1 MLEWGGRQRWR
12 LHADAEHIT
21 VGRTTVPI
29 AQITGWA
36 LQAAQ
41 VTTRYSTGQSHRNT
55 KLRLRLEA
63 TDPHTQKRTRIRRVW
78 TGASVLKGSESRT
91 LQKNEQLMAY
101 AERVVAPVLV
111 PQLVQTVLE
120 GRSLRFRKFLGIDVV
135 VSAEGMDVRGGV
147 KRQYKG
153 VVPWNRVLRAGVGG
167 GNANVVITDREAK
180 QVTVSIPLT
189 VMNAPMLPFLIPVL
203 KQAMSG

>member
-1 MLEWGGRQRWR
+1 
-12 LHADAEHIT
+12 
-21 VGRTTVPI
+21 
-29 AQITGWA
+29 
-36 LQAAQ
+36 
-41 VTTRYSTGQSHRNT
+41 
-55 KLRLRLEA
+55 
-63 TDPHTQKRTRIRRVW
+63 
-78 TGASVLKGSESRT
+78 
-91 LQKNEQLMAY
+91 MAY